1 MIKVAVLKSFF
12 PSIKLDIERWRFNE
26 QAQLYVSNKG
36 RVRRK
41 NGTLIEFKVRR
52 DNGYISVYTKESGFW
67 SVHQLVA
74 QTWIPNSDPTKNT
87 VDHLDHNKRNN
98 RVDNLEWCTVTENRA
113 RAERDLC
120 YDPDEADRLINKYNH
135 ENTLLKKEVAK
146 LKTENTKLTIAAMKY
161 NDAVEQIAE
170 NMSDI
175 PVVICNGIPVSKRE
189 LELICMAGMFGPKYV
204 KRIYNF
210 IEGINANETIRVGG
224 MQFTR
229 V

>member
-12 PSIKLDIERWRFNE
+12 PTIKLDIERWRFNE

-52 DNGYISVYTKESGFW
+52 DNGYISIYTKESGFW

-98 RVDNLEWCTVTENRA
+98 RVDNLEWCSVNENRA

-120 YDPDEADRLINKYNH
+120 YDPDEADRLIDKYSS
-135 ENTLLKKEVAK
+135 ENTRLKKEVAK
-146 LKTENTKLTIAAMKY
+146 LRSDNTKMMVSLTKY
-161 NDAVEQIAE
+161 DETVSHMTANLSEEPI
-170 NMSDI
+170 
-175 PVVICNGIPVSKRE
+175 VVCNGIPISKRE
-189 LELICMAGMFGPKYV
+189 LELVCMAGNFGPKFA
-204 KRIYNF
+204 KRIRNF
-210 IEGINANETIRVGG
+210 IDGRNPNEAIRVGG
-224 MQFTR
+224 MEFTHI
-229 V
+229 

>member
-98 RVDNLEWCTVTENRA
+98 RVENLEWCTVTENRS

-146 LKTENTKLTIAAMKY
+146 LKSENTKMMVSLTK
-161 NDAVEQIAE
+161 NNETVEQMTA
-170 NMSDI
+170 NMSDTPI
-175 PVVICNGIPVSKRE
+175 VVCNGIPISKRE
-189 LELICMAGMFGPKYV
+189 LELVCMAGNFGSKYA
-204 KRIYNF
+204 KRIRNF